1 MIDVT
6 TETPRYSPEE
16 LAQILGQFQPTA
28 QQSAIISSP
37 LEPLL
42 VIAGA
47 GSGKT
52 ATMADRV
59 VWLVANG
66 LVRPD
71 QILGVTFTR
80 KAAGELAHRIR
91 AQLLKLEDRGFMEE
105 GLEELGEPTV
115 STYHS
120 YANSLVADHGLRIG
134 IEPDSE
140 LLGSAQTWQLADRVV
155 QDYDGDAAELDGARA
170 TLTDAVV
177 QFASACAEHL
187 RTPAEAIDY
196 LTNLRDGLDALPYV
210 AGTEKE
216 KTQAAQK
223 LLMRL
228 STRRVVAWLAERY
241 AEAKRERSVL
251 DYGDLVALAARIA
264 RDVPAAREEE
274 RARFKV
280 VLLDEFQDTSHAQMV
295 LFSSLFGDGHAVTAV
310 GDPNQSIYGFR
321 GASAG
326 QLFRFPTVFPR
337 VDGSTGERAPAE
349 VSHLTTAWRNSVH
362 ILEAANAVAADLI
375 QHTGNDAV
383 SVRQL
388 APSPVAG
395 PGRVELARLESS
407 DAETQWLAD
416 RILAVRHEVREE
428 HSNGAGPQPSSAV
441 LFRTKTQIAAMAAAL
456 EERGVPYEIVGLS
469 GLLAMPEVVDLVAML
484 RVLVEPNR
492 SDALLRLIA
501 GARWRLGPAD
511 LLAFAEWSRVLE
523 RQRARQL
530 AGEEDGSAAAT
541 PELTDAA
548 SLIEALDTLPPPAW
562 TGQGGRTLSVG
573 ARERLVQL
581 RDEVRYLRTFVD
593 DDLLTLIHEVERV
606 SGLELELAA
615 KPGATTHSAR
625 RHLDA
630 FADAAATYA
639 STSGATG
646 LIGFLAWL
654 DAALEQE
661 GGLEIPAADADPE
674 AVQLL
679 TIHASKG
686 LEWDIVAVAG
696 LNDGTFPTSQQDRWT
711 SGASAL
717 PWPLRGDRHD
727 LPHWDT
733 DQPDLKS
740 ALDAEKDFA
749 DEVKA
754 HGELEERRLA
764 YVALTRARYHLIC
777 SSSVWTGTR
786 SKPVAISPFLQ
797 DLLPLAGTPV
807 EAARITAWCEDEDA
821 PEANPHREEPTEAV
835 WPFDPL
841 EGPRVLRGE
850 PDAGQQGAEPT
861 CSRRPALEA
870 SAAVVRDALTAAR
883 SGDSDEPRTA
893 TGRAWLGEARL
904 LLEKRRAGEA
914 PKRYEPP
921 QHVRASVFVD
931 LATDREAVLAQMRR
945 PVPRRP
951 GVAARKGTAFHAW
964 VEERFGSTGMLDLD
978 DLVGSAD
985 AHIDDSYGLD
995 EMKEAFLAS
1004 EWADRQPAFVE
1015 VPFETN
1021 VGPVNVRGRIDAVFQ
1036 ENDGCYTLV
1045 DWKTGRVPTGRDA
1058 EAKAVQLAVYRLGF
1072 ARLHGLDV
1080 ADVDAAFFYVGHGK
1094 TLRPQRLATEAE
1106 LEELIS
1112 SALAEEDDVSRRA
1125 SLATE

>member
-1 MIDVT
+1 MTGKII
-6 TETPRYSPEE
+6 ETARYSPED
-16 LAQILGQFQPTA
+16 LADILGQFTPTP

-80 KAAGELAHRIR
+80 KAAGELSHRIR
-91 AQLLKLEDRGFMEE
+91 AQLLTLEDRGLMEE

-155 QDYDGDAAELDGARA
+155 QDYDGDAAELDGARS

-187 RTPAEAIDY
+187 CTPSEAIDY
-196 LTNLRDGLDALPYV
+196 LTNLRDGLDALPYI

-223 LLMRL
+223 LLTRL
-228 STRRVVAWLAERY
+228 STRRAVARLAERY

-274 RARFKV
+274 RDRFKV

-362 ILEAANAVAADLI
+362 ILQAANAVAEDLI
-375 QHTGNDAV
+375 QHTGNESV

-388 APSPVAG
+388 EPSPVAG

-407 DAETQWLAD
+407 DAETHWLAD
-416 RILAVRHEVREE
+416 RLLEVRRAIREE
-428 HSNGAGPQPSSAV
+428 HRNGAGPQPSSAV

-456 EERGVPYEIVGLS
+456 DERDVPYEIVGLS

-484 RVLVEPNR
+484 RVLVDPNR

-523 RQRARQL
+523 RQRARQV
-530 AGEEDGSAAAT
+530 AGEEDDGVAAAT

-548 SLIEALDTLPPPAW
+548 SLIEALDTLPPTGW
-562 TGQGGRTLSVG
+562 TGQGGRALSVG

-661 GGLEIPAADADPE
+661 GGLEIPAADANPE

-686 LEWDIVAVAG
+686 LEWDVVAVAG

-740 ALDAEKDFA
+740 ALDAEKEFA
-749 DEVKA
+749 DEVRA

-786 SKPVAISPFLQ
+786 SKPVAISPFLH
-797 DLLPLAGTPV
+797 DLLPLAENPS
-807 EAARITAWCEDEDA
+807 ESARIVTWCADEEA
-821 PEANPHREEPTEAV
+821 PEANPHREEPTEAL

-841 EGPRVLRGE
+841 EGPHILRG
-850 PDAGQQGAEPT
+850 DHDDAEPSG
-861 CSRRPALEA
+861 SRRPALEA

-883 SGDSDEPRTA
+883 SGDPAEPRTEA
-893 TGRAWLGEARL
+893 GRAWLDEARL
-904 LLEKRRAGEA
+904 LVAKRRANEA

-921 QHVRASVFVD
+921 HHVRASVFVD
-931 LATDREAVLAQMRR
+931 LATDRDAVLAQMRR

-964 VEERFGSTGMLDLD
+964 VEERFGATGMLDLD
-978 DLVGSAD
+978 DLVGAAD
-985 AHIDDSYGLD
+985 AHLDDAYGLE
-995 EMKEAFLAS
+995 EMKAAFLAS
-1004 EWADRQPAFVE
+1004 EWADRQPDFVE
-1015 VPFETN
+1015 IPFETN
-1021 VGPVNVRGRIDAVFQ
+1021 VGPVSVRGRIDAVFQ
-1036 ENDGCYTLV
+1036 ENDGRYTLV

-1080 ADVDAAFFYVGHGK
+1080 ADVDAAFFYVGYGK

-1106 LEELIS
+1106 LQALIVN
-1112 SALAEEDDVSRRA
+1112 ALAEENPTSHHA
-1125 SLATE
+1125 G